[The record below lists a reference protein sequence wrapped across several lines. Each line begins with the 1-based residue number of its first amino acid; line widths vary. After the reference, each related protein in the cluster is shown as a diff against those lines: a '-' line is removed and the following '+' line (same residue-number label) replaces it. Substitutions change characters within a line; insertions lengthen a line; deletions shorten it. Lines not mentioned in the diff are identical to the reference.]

1 MIKKKLTFPIYI
13 LLILILYSKPLY
25 SKINSEILFKINEE
39 IITTIDL
46 ENEKKFLLFLNPDL
60 KNLSS
65 TQIKNISINSLENRK
80 IKELELKKFINFNN
94 INIST
99 TVDNFILTTNLGNK
113 EILIKNLEE
122 VNLNYNY
129 FENNFLIDNLWR
141 DFILNK
147 FKSKVTIDK
156 ENIRKKI
163 KSSKKEV
170 KEYNLS
176 EILFKVNTNK
186 SLEQLTKEIFSEIDK
201 SGFEAATSL
210 YSISDSKNF
219 GGKLGWIKSTQ
230 ISEEILSEIKKTE
243 ILTRP
248 IKTSNGYLILKINET
263 RTTNE
268 KINVEEEFNRLV
280 NLETQ
285 KELNRFGYIYFN
297 KLKKKV
303 FISEK

>member
-13 LLILILYSKPLY
+13 LLILILYSNPLY

-39 IITTIDL
+39 IITTVDL

-80 IKELELKKFINFNN
+80 IKELELKKFINFDN

-122 VNLNYNY
+122 VNLNYSY

-141 DFILNK
+141 DFVLNK
-147 FKSKVTIDK
+147 FKSKVIIDK
-156 ENIRKKI
+156 DNIRKKI

-176 EILFKVNTNK
+176 EILFKGNADKT
-186 SLEQLTKEIFSEIDK
+186 LEQLTKEIFSEIDR

-230 ISEEILSEIKKTE
+230 ISEEIFSEIKKAET
-243 ILTRP
+243 LTRP

-263 RTTNE
+263 RITTE

-303 FISEK
+303 FISEN

>member
-25 SKINSEILFKINEE
+25 SKINSEILLKINEE

-99 TVDNFILTTNLGNK
+99 TVDNFISTTNLGNK

-122 VNLNYNY
+122 VNLNYSY
-129 FENNFLIDNLWR
+129 FEKNFLIDNLWR

-201 SGFEAATSL
+201 SGFKAATSL

-263 RTTNE
+263 RTTTE

>member
-13 LLILILYSKPLY
+13 FLILILYSKPLY
-25 SKINSEILFKINEE
+25 SKMNSEILFKINEE

-80 IKELELKKFINFNN
+80 IKELELKKFINFDN

-122 VNLNYNY
+122 VNLNYSY

-163 KSSKKEV
+163 KNSKKEV

-176 EILFKVNTNK
+176 EILFKVNANK

-230 ISEEILSEIKKTE
+230 ISEEIFSEIKKVET
-243 ILTRP
+243 LTPP

-263 RTTNE
+263 RMTTE

-285 KELNRFGYIYFN
+285 KELNRYGYIYFN

>member
-186 SLEQLTKEIFSEIDK
+186 SLEQLTKEIFLEIDK
-201 SGFEAATSL
+201 SGFKAATSL

-263 RTTNE
+263 RTTTE

>member
-1 MIKKKLTFPIYI
+1 M
-13 LLILILYSKPLY
+13 
-25 SKINSEILFKINEE
+25 
-39 IITTIDL
+39 
-46 ENEKKFLLFLNPDL
+46 
-60 KNLSS
+60 
-65 TQIKNISINSLENRK
+65 ENRK

-122 VNLNYNY
+122 VNLNYSY
-129 FENNFLIDNLWR
+129 FEKNFLIDNLWR

-201 SGFEAATSL
+201 SGFKAATSL

-263 RTTNE
+263 RTTTE

>member
-13 LLILILYSKPLY
+13 LLILILYSNPLY

-39 IITTIDL
+39 IITTVDL

-65 TQIKNISINSLENRK
+65 AQIKNISINSLENRK
-80 IKELELKKFINFNN
+80 IKELELKKFINFDN

-99 TVDNFILTTNLGNK
+99 TVDNFILTTNFGNK

-122 VNLNYNY
+122 VNLNYSY

-141 DFILNK
+141 DFVLNK
-147 FKSKVTIDK
+147 FKSKVIIDK
-156 ENIRKKI
+156 DNIRKKI

-176 EILFKVNTNK
+176 EILFKGNADKT
-186 SLEQLTKEIFSEIDK
+186 LEQLTKEIFSEIDR

-230 ISEEILSEIKKTE
+230 ISEEIFSEIKKAET
-243 ILTRP
+243 LTRP

-263 RTTNE
+263 RITTE

-303 FISEK
+303 FISEN

>member
-80 IKELELKKFINFNN
+80 IKELELKKFINLNN

-122 VNLNYNY
+122 VNLNYSY
-129 FENNFLIDNLWR
+129 FEKNFLIDNLWR

-201 SGFEAATSL
+201 SGFKAATSL

-263 RTTNE
+263 RTTTE